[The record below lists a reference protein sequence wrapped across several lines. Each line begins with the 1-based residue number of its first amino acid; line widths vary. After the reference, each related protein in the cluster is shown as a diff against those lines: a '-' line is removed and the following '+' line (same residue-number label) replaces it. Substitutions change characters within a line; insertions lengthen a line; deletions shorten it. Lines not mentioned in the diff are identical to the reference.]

1 MTPPP
6 ASSPPG
12 WAGLFGLWTDPTL
25 RRTGVGTSVVAA
37 LLDGVDRHTPA
48 LYLQVQDDNAPA
60 IAMYRGLGFVDHH
73 RYTYL
78 VGSRP

>member
-1 MTPPP
+1 M
-6 ASSPPG
+6 
-12 WAGLFGLWTDPTL
+12 
-25 RRTGVGTSVVAA
+25 VAA

-78 VGSRP
+78 VGPRL